1 MSMQKMVANR
11 LLKTWLKKVE
21 LLPEELRACL
31 MMYEEDGNTHLVSM
45 TVKVN
50 EAGKLELARVLD
62 NINIDEVL

>member
-11 LLKTWLKKVE
+11 LLKTWLKKVKLE
-21 LLPEELRACL
+21 PEELRACL
-31 MMYEEDGNTHLVSM
+31 MMYEEDGQTHLVSM